1 MESKVVEMWASHDVQ
16 EVITIVGGAQ
26 LTVQKLQSYAGTA
39 DGNDEVLNA
48 FLHLLNTGEYAQGRR
63 THIFN
68 SYFYTKLKDLGY
80 GEVKKWTRAASEK
93 RERPC
98 LAELDSMIVPI
109 LHTEGRHHWAL
120 MQLHQEL
127 KAMRCLDS
135 FATDKTEA
143 VQVLAQYVRL
153 ERARSAGG
161 GMAEVWEPE
170 MTSVPIPRQDAAGN
184 ACGPRTAISAMY
196 LMQQNPGKID
206 AAENAEIMAPQYER
220 SMRIFVVHCVI
231 TGHIPRKFGS
241 AGVSNETTEE
251 RESPDQEQGEQDPE
265 QDLADEAF
273 WDTGSEGSDLEA
285 TEPDESEEEE
295 PETDQSGSESEA
307 SLTEEPGSP
316 ETETAGMRTP
326 TAGSDEQSGI
336 KTKRRPKRRLDSDS
350 EASNCDDTSDEDA
363 EDIVKELSQAL
374 EEAESEEERKSQRG
388 RQDESKTD
396 EGDEWAAT
404 ADNSAPAARQSAQ
417 KVRAPAAGVGEAN
430 SDGEQDKRGE
440 KRPRE
445 EQATGADA
453 AAPSKAEAEGGLQK
467 TKRQRK
473 MPRKRKKSAAPG
485 RRINPR
491 GSRCAPQGPPTKV
504 RGT

>member
-1 MESKVVEMWASHDVQ
+1 
-16 EVITIVGGAQ
+16 
-26 LTVQKLQSYAGTA
+26 
-39 DGNDEVLNA
+39 
-48 FLHLLNTGEYAQGRR
+48 
-63 THIFN
+63 
-68 SYFYTKLKDLGY
+68 
-80 GEVKKWTRAASEK
+80 
-93 RERPC
+93 
-98 LAELDSMIVPI
+98 VPI
-109 LHTEGRHHWAL
+109 HHTEGRHHWAL

-135 FATDKTEA
+135 FTTDKTEA

-153 ERARSAGG
+153 ERVRSAGG
-161 GMAEVWEPE
+161 GMAEVWKPV
-170 MTSVPIPRQDAAGN
+170 MTSVPIPQQDAGGN

-196 LMQQNPGKID
+196 LMQQDPEKID
-206 AAENAEIMAPQYER
+206 AAESAEIMAPQYER

-241 AGVSNETTEE
+241 AGVSNETTED
-251 RESPDQEQGEQDPE
+251 RASPDQEQGEQDPE

-285 TEPDESEEEE
+285 TDPEESEEEE
-295 PETDQSGSESEA
+295 PETDQSGSEPEA

-316 ETETAGMRTP
+316 EMEPSGRTP
-326 TAGSDEQSGI
+326 TARSDEQSGI

-350 EASNCDDTSDEDA
+350 EDSNCDDTSDEEA

-374 EEAESEEERKSQRG
+374 EEADSEEERKSHGG
-388 RQDESKTD
+388 RQDENKTA
-396 EGDEWAAT
+396 EGEDRAAT

-417 KVRAPAAGVGEAN
+417 KVRAPAAGAGEAN
-430 SDGEQDKRGE
+430 SDGEQEERGV

-445 EQATGADA
+445 EQATGADEKSRRCAATPQSQEEDGGVAQVPKSAEGGQRKRKAEGSDKLEHAESGVGAAESADAGPATANAEGGQRKRKADGPDMPAHADSDVSAAESIASGTTEGGA
-453 AAPSKAEAEGGLQK
+453 AAASKAEAEGGLQK

-485 RRINPR
+485 RR
-491 GSRCAPQGPPTKV
+491 TKS
-504 RGT
+504 